1 MESCRPSEGCCF
13 HGSSTGLST
22 RERCGESMLLI
33 GIDIGTTSVKGV
45 LIDNEGHLLGD
56 ASREHDLISREIGW
70 AEEDPGIW
78 WDGTLDVLRSLSARA
93 SADGRAVKAIS
104 VSGMVPALIL
114 LDEHGRPLRRSI
126 QQNDAR
132 AHDEIVYLRRTLD
145 EQEVFGLTG
154 GGINQQTMPPKLL
167 WLRTHEPDVFN
178 AATHIAGSY
187 DYITYRLTGQLTLER
202 NWALES
208 GMFDVRSEM
217 WIPAIIDAARIDQD
231 MLGPVMSPGEI
242 VGPLLKSVAD
252 EVGLGS
258 DVVVTVGSG
267 DHVASAFSSGVRSDG
282 DVLVKLGG
290 AGDILVCSDT
300 LKYDQRVF
308 IDYHLIPGKFL
319 PNGCMASSGSL
330 VKWFAN
336 NFFGQEKAE
345 FERKGRNFYAYLDEL
360 ALNIPAGSEG
370 LIVLPY
376 FVGEKTP
383 LMDPLARGVFFGLST
398 YHTAAHVYRAILE
411 AVGYGFMD
419 HIRVF
424 RDMGLNP
431 RRFFMSNGGARSVL
445 WRQIVTDIMGY
456 PAEYI
461 THHPGSSLGAAFVAG
476 MGVGAF
482 SSWNDILEY
491 IPDRTLMEPDMTK
504 HDAYMAY
511 FGIYRNLYSHL
522 KQDFRDLAEAGVGCY
537 ASLE

>member
-1 MESCRPSEGCCF
+1 
-13 HGSSTGLST
+13 
-22 RERCGESMLLI
+22 MLLI

-45 LIDNEGHLLGD
+45 LIDNEGRLLGD
-56 ASREHDLISREIGW
+56 ASRVHDLISAQVGW

-78 WDGTLDVLRSLSARA
+78 WDGTLDVLRSLSGRA
-93 SADGRAVKAIS
+93 SADGRAVRAIS

-114 LDEHGRPLRRSI
+114 LDEYGRPVRRSI

-132 AHDEIVYLRRTLD
+132 AHDEIAYLQRTLD
-145 EQEVFGLTG
+145 EREVFRLTG
-154 GGINQQTMPPKLL
+154 GGVNQQTMPPKLL
-167 WLRTHEPDVFN
+167 WLQAHEPDVFS
-178 AATHIAGSY
+178 AARHIVGSY
-187 DYITYRLTGQLTLER
+187 DYITYRLTGRLTLER

-208 GMFDVRSEM
+208 GMFDVRSET
-217 WIPAIIDAARIDQD
+217 WIPAIIDAARICQD
-231 MLGPVMSPGEI
+231 MLPPVMSPGGI

-252 EVGLGS
+252 EVGLGA
-258 DVVVTVGSG
+258 DVVVTIGSG

-282 DVLVKLGG
+282 DVLIKLGG
-290 AGDILVCSDT
+290 AGDILVCSDA

-336 NFFGQEKAE
+336 SFFGPERAE
-345 FERKGRNFYAYLDEL
+345 FESDGRNFYAHLDGL
-360 ALNIPAGSEG
+360 AAGIPAGSDG

-419 HIRVF
+419 HLRVF
-424 RDMGLNP
+424 QDMGLNP
-431 RRFFMSNGGARSVL
+431 KRFFMSNGGAKSVL
-445 WRQIVTDIMGY
+445 WRQIVTDIVGD
-456 PAEYI
+456 AVEYI

-476 MGVGAF
+476 MGIGAF
-482 SSWNDILEY
+482 SSWGDIMEY
-491 IPDRTLMEPDMTK
+491 IPDRTLMEPDMAK
-504 HDAYMAY
+504 HETYLAY
-511 FGIYRNLYSHL
+511 FDVYRNLYRHL
-522 KQDFRDLAEAGVGCY
+522 KQDFRDLAEAGARCA
-537 ASLE
+537 ASRE